1 MHQVENTNDVK
12 ENSHKSFCMTD
23 PCIINCQTSSA
34 SLNLL
39 STQHRDNP
47 HEVALIV
54 ISATAYQTP
63 PVLLLV
69 DVGVAQRVI
78 HAACHQLVGVVSH
91 HLAHLVA
98 VTLP

>member
-1 MHQVENTNDVK
+1 MK
-12 ENSHKSFCMTD
+12 ENSYKSFYLTHL
-23 PCIINCQTSSA
+23 CIINCQTSSA
-34 SLNLL
+34 SLSLP

-47 HEVALIV
+47 HEVDLIV

-69 DVGVAQRVI
+69 DAGVAQRVI
-78 HAACHQLVGVVSH
+78 HAACDQLVGVVSH